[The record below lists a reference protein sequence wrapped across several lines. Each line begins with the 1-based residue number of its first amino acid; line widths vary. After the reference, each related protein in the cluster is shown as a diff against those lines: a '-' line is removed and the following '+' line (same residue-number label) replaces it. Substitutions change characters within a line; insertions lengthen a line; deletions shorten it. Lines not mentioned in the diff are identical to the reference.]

1 VHLKT
6 HPGLALDPAQL
17 MDGSMNVDRA
27 AAWVAAQSGSAPIV
41 YSTADPASVASAQ
54 QSFGREEIAAR
65 VEQFFA
71 ALARRLVDGGVRR
84 VVVGGG
90 ETSGAVVTAL
100 GVTSL
105 GIGEEIDPGVP
116 ALVAEYDGPL
126 GLALKSGNFGA
137 EDFFEK
143 AVKRIGTA

>member
-1 VHLKT
+1 
-6 HPGLALDPAQL
+6 
-17 MDGSMNVDRA
+17 
-27 AAWVAAQSGSAPIV
+27 VAKQNGAVPIV
-41 YSTADPASVASAQ
+41 YSTADPASVAGAQ
-54 QSFGREEIAAR
+54 QSFGREEIAAK
-65 VEQFFA
+65 VEHFFA
-71 ALARRLVDGGVRR
+71 GLVRRLVDDGVRR

-90 ETSGAVVTAL
+90 ETSGAVVEAL

-116 ALVAEYDGPL
+116 ALVAERNGPL

-143 AVKRIGTA
+143 AVERIGMA